1 MTRKRALIL
10 IGAVAILIG
19 AIGTAIAYSRP
30 KVLRASGTV
39 EARNI
44 HVGSK
49 VGGRIEKVL
58 VREGDR
64 VETGQ
69 VLVTFEDQELTAK
82 LRDAQ
87 GAVDQAK
94 ANYEMM
100 VRGYRPEDIAE
111 ARANAEQ
118 AKAAFDAYQRGY
130 RQEQVAQS
138 KADLDRARAQ
148 AVNADQNYARAKEL
162 AAAGVFS
169 RQQLDDATAA
179 RDAAQAALRSSE
191 ERARELS
198 TGYRAEDV
206 EAAKAK
212 FQQSD
217 ALRKRAEHGYRPE
230 EIAAA
235 KAQYERAQANLLDAE
250 TKYKERQVI
259 APAAATVEV
268 MDVRPGDLI
277 SPNAPIALL
286 LERDQTYVRVYIP
299 ETQFGLIRLGQQA
312 KLRVDAFPKRTFQGT
327 VEQIN
332 QQAEYLPRNVQTR
345 EERAHQVVG
354 VKVRLNDPDNLIRSG
369 MSADVEMRPEG
380 Q

>member
-10 IGAVAILIG
+10 IGAAAVLIG
-19 AIGTAIAYSRP
+19 AISAAIAYSRP

-64 VETGQ
+64 VEAGQ

-87 GAVDQAK
+87 GAVEQAK

-100 VRGYRPEDIAE
+100 ARGYRPEDVAE
-111 ARANAEQ
+111 ARATAEQ
-118 AKAAFDAYQRGY
+118 AKASLDAYQRGY

-148 AVNADQNYARAKEL
+148 AVNAEQNYARAKEL
-162 AAAGVFS
+162 ASAGVFS

-179 RDAAQAALRSSE
+179 RDAAQAELRSSE
-191 ERARELS
+191 ERAQEFS

-235 KAQYERAQANLLDAE
+235 KAQYERAQATLLDAE

-268 MDVRPGDLI
+268 LDVRPGDLI

-299 ETQFGLIRLGQQA
+299 ETQFGLIRLGQEA
-312 KLRVDAFPKRTFQGT
+312 KLRVDAFPKRTFRGT

-332 QQAEYLPRNVQTR
+332 QRAEYLPRNVQTR

-354 VKVRLNDPDNLIRSG
+354 VKVRLNDPESLIRSG